1 MRNHVK
7 ARERNGLTE
16 GSLENSEMREFEED
30 RSRLAA
36 FCSSQRNRNN
46 DSNENSS
53 WQRDWRGN
61 PGRGKKAWQ
70 ELGIFPTWGKLCVT
84 FFFFFLVVL
93 KEIMSLSGDP
103 STWASVSW
111 TVTLLRMQYVE
122 KRQKW
127 GTHRMRLQYKY
138 DLGRYL
144 IFYFMQLPYL
154 GLWFTLS
161 YLERVWKNGV
171 HGQTPA
177 LSCSVIGSSFLNF
190 WDKGVGLE
198 DDF

>member
-1 MRNHVK
+1 MRSHGK

-36 FCSSQRNRNN
+36 FCSPQRNRNN

-84 FFFFFLVVL
+84 FFFFFFLVGL
-93 KEIMSLSGDP
+93 KEIMSSLEALLLEHLS
-103 STWASVSW
+103 
-111 TVTLLRMQYVE
+111 
-122 KRQKW
+122 
-127 GTHRMRLQYKY
+127 
-138 DLGRYL
+138 LGL
-144 IFYFMQLPYL
+144 SLYL
-154 GLWFTLS
+154 G
-161 YLERVWKNGV
+161 
-171 HGQTPA
+171 
-177 LSCSVIGSSFLNF
+177 CSMWNKGRSEVLIG
-190 WDKGVGLE
+190 
-198 DDF
+198 

>member
-7 ARERNGLTE
+7 ARERNGLME

-30 RSRLAA
+30 ISRLAA
-36 FCSSQRNRNN
+36 FCSPQRNRNN

-61 PGRGKKAWQ
+61 PGRGKKSWQ
-70 ELGIFPTWGKLCVT
+70 EHGIFPTWGKLCVT
-84 FFFFFLVVL
+84 FFFFFFLLRL

-103 STWASVSW
+103 STWVSVSW

-122 KRQKW
+122 QRQKW
-127 GTHRMRLQYKY
+127 GAHRMRLQYKY

-144 IFYFMQLPYL
+144 IFHFMQLPYL
-154 GLWFTLS
+154 RLWFTLS

-171 HGQTPA
+171 HG
-177 LSCSVIGSSFLNF
+177 
-190 WDKGVGLE
+190 
-198 DDF
+198 